1 MAKSLRQ
8 LRTNQLMSI
17 RELAIRASITPKT
30 VTDIEYG
37 RRRPNYETMRAI
49 CEALGVAPHEIHE
62 FVVTIEARNTPR
74 HRATEGLPSAPPMPP
89 QISWTARRPA

>member
-8 LRTNQLMSI
+8 LRTHQLMSI

-37 RRRPNYETMRAI
+37 RRRPNDETMRAL
-49 CEALGVAPHEIHE
+49 CEALRVAPHENHA
-62 FVVTIEARNTPR
+62 FVVTMEARTTPR
-74 HRATEGLPSAPPMPP
+74 HGDTDGLPSAPPIPR
-89 QISWTARRPA
+89 QIEWTKRRTA